1 MKKRM
6 LLWSFVTAIPMLVA
20 IRLSLAQDPSSPANA
35 VVAHGT
41 KPLKIVPIVVLKPGE
56 TTKLLLSTH
65 CTVGGTRGGGF
76 EFAAMKDA
84 KPRRG
89 RPQAT
94 QARPTKR
101 TALR

>member
-20 IRLSLAQDPSSPANA
+20 IFDSRWRRIPAVQRTQSLLM
-35 VVAHGT
+35 GT

-65 CTVGGTRGGGF
+65 CKVGGTRGGGF
-76 EFAAMKDA
+76 EFAAMKDGKA
-84 KPRRG
+84 QKGPTTGHAG
-89 RPQAT
+89 RVLQ
-94 QARPTKR
+94 RER
-101 TALR
+101 H